1 MLEIIKWI
9 IVAASVPLIIFLVRL
24 VRRRARQLNTRI
36 EQYHAEQEA
45 AKNRRGPAVDP
56 YADLAALFNTDSSV
70 EQKG

>member
-45 AKNRRGPAVDP
+45 AKNRRGPVDP
-56 YADLAALFNTDSSV
+56 YADLAALFNTDSSA

>member
-45 AKNRRGPAVDP
+45 AKNRCGPVDP
-56 YADLAALFNTDSSV
+56 YADLAALFNTDSSA
-70 EQKG
+70 E